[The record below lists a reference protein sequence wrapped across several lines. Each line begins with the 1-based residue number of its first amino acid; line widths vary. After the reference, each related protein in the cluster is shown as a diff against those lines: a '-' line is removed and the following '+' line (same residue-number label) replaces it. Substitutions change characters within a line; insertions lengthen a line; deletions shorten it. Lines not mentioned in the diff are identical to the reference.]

1 MIFVWEAALS
11 ADRSGIDREDIR
23 YIPTQ
28 SGSPYAEVSF
38 EDLNERTLS
47 SPVVEVN
54 PLYRFSKVFSD
65 MFDLDLHEYQESRE
79 LFFDIYMHH
88 MVQLD
93 LRQKLSREE
102 YQHRYILED
111 CLSDVCQ
118 IDSDKVIRQ
127 LEKEKVPLLIRQ
139 VWKLYRCGSS
149 LLLFRET
156 MQAMYPESILYENK
170 EKEDQLLIYIGEKET
185 EEERARI
192 ELIQAVFLPLNVQ
205 VHLFW
210 EHHFGIIGIDE
221 TMVFDEMALY

>member
-65 MFDLDLHEYQESRE
+65 MFDLDLHEYQKSRE

-170 EKEDQLLIYIGEKET
+170 EKEGQLLIYIGEKET